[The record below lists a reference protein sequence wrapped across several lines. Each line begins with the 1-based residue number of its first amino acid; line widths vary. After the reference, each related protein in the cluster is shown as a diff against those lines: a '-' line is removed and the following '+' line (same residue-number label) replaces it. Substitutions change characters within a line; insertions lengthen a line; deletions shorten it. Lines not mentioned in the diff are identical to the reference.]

1 MPEYGDRGSA
11 LPRSAGRAAERAFEY
26 SAAVGRPTGAAQ
38 ILAAL
43 ERAIEAPVWLK
54 APAAIAAATRVSE
67 PSAAAARAAARLVAG
82 GGGGGSHGVGGG
94 SVHGGGGHGTD
105 GGDVS
110 GGGGA
115 GAPAPDEPPLTL
127 VALAGAGPGA
137 PPAHLVCECDLSELG
152 DEERALLEEAAVF
165 LERHRALVAQL
176 RVSRRAAGREFIDR
190 TSSGDVSPTEIEA
203 WARALGLTVT
213 GHVVAVVAQVAGA
226 QPADLEEIASGLED
240 LADADG
246 LTQLVVIRDGEF
258 CGLLLAGGGGR
269 DLAPFAVPGEHQTTP
284 VRSPSP
290 AADPQAT
297 LERFE
302 ALAGPRLERLGGA
315 LGTSSV
321 IATDVSDAVR
331 VLHDARRVS
340 QLNHLTS
347 PTTTQPAQPVA
358 EQPLVMRLL
367 GEHRSEME
375 TLRSVMLD
383 PLEAYDRRHGSEL
396 VRTLDVFLSTGGQWA
411 VSATMLGIHVN
422 TLRYRLSRVE
432 KCTGRDPASMA
443 ARVDFYLALRARE
456 EEHAAA
462 PHGQA
467 VPAAPALEP
476 GPSRFLSSV
485 DAQRGRA

>member
-11 LPRSAGRAAERAFEY
+11 LPRSAGRAAERAAVY
-26 SAAVGRPTGAAQ
+26 ASAVGRPTGASE

-43 ERAIEAPVWLK
+43 ERALEAPVWLK
-54 APAAIAAATRVSE
+54 APAAIVAASRVSE
-67 PSAAAARAAARLVAG
+67 PSAAAARAAARLVAA
-82 GGGGGSHGVGGG
+82 
-94 SVHGGGGHGTD
+94 
-105 GGDVS
+105 
-110 GGGGA
+110 GGGA
-115 GAPAPDEPPLTL
+115 HGGPGGGAHEAPAPDEPPLTL

-137 PPAHLVCECDLSELG
+137 PPAHLVCECDLAELG

-176 RVSRRAAGREFIDR
+176 RVSRRAAGREFIER

-226 QPADLEEIASGLED
+226 LPADLEEIASGLED

-246 LTQLVVIRDGEF
+246 LTQLVVIREGEL
-258 CGLLLAGGGGR
+258 CGLLLAGGSLGAELSPIFRQGDGGS
-269 DLAPFAVPGEHQTTP
+269 TP
-284 VRSPSP
+284 VRQTPDP
-290 AADPQAT
+290 AAT

-315 LGTSSV
+315 IGTSSV
-321 IATDVSDAVR
+321 IAADVSDAVR

-347 PTTTQPAQPVA
+347 PTAPQPAQPVA

-367 GEHRSEME
+367 GEHRGEME

-443 ARVDFYLALRARE
+443 ARVDFYLALRARDE
-456 EEHAAA
+456 MQRADPRPAAAA
-462 PHGQA
+462 PIDA
-467 VPAAPALEP
+467 EAPP
-476 GPSRFLSSV
+476 TRFLSSV
-485 DAQRGRA
+485 DAHRRRA

>member
-1 MPEYGDRGSA
+1 MPQYGDRGSA
-11 LPRSAGRAAERAFEY
+11 LPRSAGRAAERAAIY
-26 SAAVGRPTGAAQ
+26 ASAVGRPTGASE
-38 ILAAL
+38 ILGAL
-43 ERAIEAPVWLK
+43 ERALEAPVWLK
-54 APAAIAAATRVSE
+54 APAAIVAASRVSE
-67 PSAAAARAAARLVAG
+67 PSAAAARAAARLVSAG
-82 GGGGGSHGVGGG
+82 GGR
-94 SVHGGGGHGTD
+94 
-105 GGDVS
+105 
-110 GGGGA
+110 GA
-115 GAPAPDEPPLTL
+115 SDAPAPDEPPLTL

-137 PPAHLVCECDLSELG
+137 PPAHLVCECDLAELG

-203 WARALGLTVT
+203 WARALGLNVT

-226 QPADLEEIASGLED
+226 LPADLEEIASGLED

-246 LTQLVVIRDGEF
+246 LTQLVVIREGEL
-258 CGLLLAGGGGR
+258 CGLLLAGGATSAE
-269 DLAPFAVPGEHQTTP
+269 LAPIFRQGDEGSMP
-284 VRSPSP
+284 VRPTAATPDP
-290 AADPQAT
+290 AAT
-297 LERFE
+297 LQRFE

-315 LGTSSV
+315 IGTSSV

-347 PTTTQPAQPVA
+347 PTAPQPAQPVA

-367 GEHRSEME
+367 SEHRSEME

-456 EEHAAA
+456 EMQRADQTSAPRSAATASGPGDAEA
-462 PHGQA
+462 P
-467 VPAAPALEP
+467 PT
-476 GPSRFLSSV
+476 RFLSSV
-485 DAQRGRA
+485 DAHRRRA